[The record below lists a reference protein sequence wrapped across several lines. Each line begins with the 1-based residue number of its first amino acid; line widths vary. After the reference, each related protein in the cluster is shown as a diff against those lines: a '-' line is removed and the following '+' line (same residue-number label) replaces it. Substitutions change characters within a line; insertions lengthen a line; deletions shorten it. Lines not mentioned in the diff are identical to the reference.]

1 VRDVLLVIDLL
12 TDFGHE
18 DGDALLA
25 SLRERLPGLR
35 AALEAARRDD
45 VPVVYANDHG
55 GRFDGDRDR
64 LLRAAT
70 SGPGADALA
79 GLLPRE
85 DDPLVLKPRY
95 SAFELSPLEL
105 LLSELQAERLVMV
118 GTSTEMCVAQ
128 TAIDA
133 RERGF
138 KVTVLTD
145 ACARIDAEMER
156 IALTYLEHVAGC
168 RLATSDT
175 WRGVSAPGR

>member
-1 VRDVLLVIDLL
+1 MRDVLLVIDVL
-12 TDFGHE
+12 TDFRHT

-25 SLRERLPGLR
+25 SFR
-35 AALEAARRDD
+35 ARVDGFRTALATARADA

-55 GRFDGDRDR
+55 GRFDGDRER
-64 LLRAAT
+64 LLRMAT
-70 SGPGADALA
+70 EGPGGDLLAD
-79 GLLPRE
+79 LLPQE

-105 LLSELQAERLVMV
+105 LLQELGAERLLMI

-145 ACARIDAEMER
+145 ACACIDEEMER

-168 RLATSDT
+168 RLDT
-175 WRGVSAPGR
+175 TAAWRGITARRR

>member
-1 VRDVLLVIDLL
+1 MRDVLLVIDVL
-12 TDFGHE
+12 TDFQHH

-25 SLRERLPGLR
+25 SLRERLPGFR

-55 GRFDGDRDR
+55 GRFDGDRER
-64 LLRAAT
+64 LLRTAME
-70 SGPGADALA
+70 GPGADALT

-105 LLSELQAERLVMV
+105 LLAELDAERLVML

-133 RERGF
+133 RERDF

-145 ACARIDAEMER
+145 ACACIDAEMER

-168 RLATSDT
+168 RLETTAT
-175 WRGVSAPGR
+175 WRGVTAGER